1 MTTRDPGGAPKSFRI
16 FSYPSF
22 LVPTVLG
29 HAARRN
35 EEGDQTEWGAAK
47 QSFKRIESALHTERG
62 DPRVTPS
69 HPQQGQIFFYA
80 VLAGVVAAQIL
91 QDFFM
96 SLSDW
101 PRGEFSSKTI
111 FPSPAQPPGVVFP
124 PWYSGEARDLI
135 GILPSGLRSY

>member
-96 SLSDW
+96 SLSG
-101 PRGEFSSKTI
+101 PGGS
-111 FPSPAQPPGVVFP
+111 FPARLSSPAQPPGVVFP